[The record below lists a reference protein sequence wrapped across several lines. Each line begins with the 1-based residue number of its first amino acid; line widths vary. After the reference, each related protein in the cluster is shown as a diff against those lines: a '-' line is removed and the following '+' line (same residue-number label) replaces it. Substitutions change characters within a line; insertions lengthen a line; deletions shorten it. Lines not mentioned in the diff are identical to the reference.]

1 MKLVVPVAFVIAL
14 VTSGVALADDNCRS
28 SMADWQSR
36 EAAMAHVQR
45 LGINADRLKI
55 DDGCYEIRGRDAD
68 GNTVELKLE
77 PGNLAVVNL
86 EVEFRSGAD
95 PSRYLAGALGSAAN
109 PTANPTGTP
118 GRAPQAS
125 GN

>member
-1 MKLVVPVAFVIAL
+1 MKLAVPLAVVIAL
-14 VTSGVALADDNCRS
+14 VTSGAALADDDCRS
-28 SMADWQSR
+28 PMADWQPR
-36 EAAMAHVQR
+36 EAAMAFVQR

-77 PGNLAVVNL
+77 PGNLGVVSL

-109 PTANPTGTP
+109 LPVTP
-118 GRAPQAS
+118 GTAPQTS

>member
-1 MKLVVPVAFVIAL
+1 MKLAVPLAVVIAL
-14 VTSGVALADDNCRS
+14 ATSGAALADDDCRS
-28 SMADWQSR
+28 PMADWQPR
-36 EAAMAHVQR
+36 EAAMAYVQR

-77 PGNLAVVNL
+77 PGNLAVVSL

-95 PSRYLAGALGSAAN
+95 PSRYLAGALGPADN

-118 GRAPQAS
+118 GAAPQAS